1 MSEVKAFETLAKS
14 LESRGRLTEADV
26 VRRCAE
32 DPLAVSLV
40 PENPSWDDPHRLMAA
55 VQLLILRGIVPDYR
69 NQSDFWE
76 AFRITL
82 EVHRNWIADFVLH
95 QDIQTN
101 EPQRCFS
108 LLPIFLTV
116 ARLSGR
122 PLDLLELGTSGGLNL
137 FWDQYQYRYRNGTW
151 LGRRS
156 ELELTG
162 DEAPDAR
169 VPADLL
175 QQRVDVRSRRGID
188 LNPVDVRSEEGVRLL
203 ESFVL
208 GDPARTARLHQ
219 ASAVV
224 RRCPPELFRGNY
236 LEVLPEFLTSQ
247 DGNAL
252 TVIFQTISTIYL
264 PLDSRH
270 RLNGIIEDA
279 GRNKRFAWITTPTP
293 EEHGQRLGDYPL
305 ELTMW
310 PSGEKRIVARM
321 SNSGDWLRW
330 IGWE

>member
-1 MSEVKAFETLAKS
+1 MFGAKAFETFAQS
-14 LESRGRLTEADV
+14 LEQRGRLTEADL

-55 VQLLILRGIVPDYR
+55 VQLLILHGVVPDYR
-69 NQSDFWE
+69 HQTDQWE
-76 AFRITL
+76 AFQSTL
-82 EVHRNWIADFVLH
+82 DAHREWIAHFVQH
-95 QDIQTN
+95 QNIQTN
-101 EPQRCFS
+101 EPQRCFA

-137 FWDQYQYRYRNGTW
+137 LWDHYQYRYRDGTW
-151 LGRRS
+151 GAS
-156 ELELTG
+156 EAGLELTG
-162 DEAPDAR
+162 DEAHNGH

-175 QQRVDVRSRRGID
+175 QQQVEVRSRRGID
-188 LNPVDVRSEEGVRLL
+188 LNPVDVGSAEGIRLL

-208 GDPARTARLHQ
+208 GDPVRTARLHQ
-219 ASAVV
+219 ATAVV

-236 LEVLPEFLTSQ
+236 LDVLPDFLTRQ
-247 DGNAL
+247 ADDAL

-264 PLDSRH
+264 ALDLRL
-270 RLNGIIEDA
+270 RLNGIIESV
-279 GRNKRFAWITTPTP
+279 GRKRSLAWITTPTP

-305 ELTMW
+305 ELTIW
-310 PSGEKRIVARM
+310 PPGEKRTVARM
-321 SNSGDWLRW
+321 
-330 IGWE
+330 E